1 MLREPRVDMRRTK
14 SQKKPLGLAM
24 MLVLAASTTF
34 AADIQGTI
42 SSTVTITETSQLVG
56 NVTCNVTG
64 AACIAFGAPGIA
76 LKLNGFTITGQAD
89 AVTGCAGGQ
98 VAGESGILINGLR
111 GAIVQGPGIVQRF
124 RAHGIIVTGASSR
137 VLVTKVTTATNCM
150 AGIILTG
157 ASTDNELD
165 ANTAVSNGN
174 SSAPCGGICLAGGS
188 SRNRVT
194 LNRLSGNGYAAQ
206 TNNFGI
212 GLVNPGTND
221 NVIVDNVV
229 FGNSNGI
236 VLVAGVEGNVV
247 LRNFIVGNPPVQ
259 VPVSN
264 PGTVGMD
271 IRNLATPGINILDDN
286 VCLTSTN
293 AACAIADPPPQ
304 R

>member
-1 MLREPRVDMRRTK
+1 
-14 SQKKPLGLAM
+14 M
-24 MLVLAASTTF
+24 MLLLTAGTAF

-42 SSTVTITETSQLVG
+42 SSTLTITETSQLVG

-76 LKLNGFTITGQAD
+76 LKLNGFAITGQAD

-98 VAGESGILINGLR
+98 VAGEHGILINGLR

-124 RAHGIIVTGASSR
+124 RAHGIIITGASSR
-137 VLVTKVTTATNCM
+137 VLVNKVTTSTNCM
-150 AGIILTG
+150 AGIIVTG
-157 ASTDNELD
+157 ASTDNDLE

-174 SSAPCGGICLAGGS
+174 SSAQCGGICLAAGA
-188 SRNRVT
+188 SRNRIA

-206 TNNFGI
+206 ANNFGI

-221 NVIVDNVV
+221 NVIVDNLV

-264 PGTVGMD
+264 PGTGGVD
-271 IRNLATPGINILDDN
+271 IRNLAAPGINVLEGN

-293 AACAIADPPPQ
+293 AGCTLSDPLPQ

>member
-1 MLREPRVDMRRTK
+1 MRCIK
-14 SQKKPLGLAM
+14 SQEKTLGLAL

-42 SSTVTITETSQLVG
+42 SSTLTITETSQLVG

-76 LKLNGFTITGQAD
+76 LKLNGFAITGQAD
-89 AVTGCAGGQ
+89 PVTGCAGGA
-98 VAGESGILINGLR
+98 VAGEHGILINAQR
-111 GAIVQGPGIVQRF
+111 GAIIQGPGIVQRF
-124 RAHGIIVTGASSR
+124 RAQGIIITGASSR
-137 VLVTKVTTATNCM
+137 VLVSQVTTATNCN
-150 AGIILTG
+150 AGIIVTG
-157 ASTDNELD
+157 ASTDNDIE

-174 SSAPCGGICLAGGS
+174 SSAPCGGICLAGGA
-188 SRNRVT
+188 SRNRIA

-206 TNNFGI
+206 ASNFGI
-212 GLVNPGTND
+212 GLVNPGVND

-229 FGNSNGI
+229 FGNANGI

-247 LRNFIVGNPPVQ
+247 LRNFVMGNPPVQ
-259 VPVSN
+259 VNVSN
-264 PGTVGMD
+264 PGTAGVD
-271 IRNLATPGINILDDN
+271 IRNLATQGVNLLDRN

-293 AACAIADPPPQ
+293 AACAITDPPPQ